1 MQEAVEAERA
11 GRGTGHFIGYIYE
24 VRADNNFYG
33 AASSYFEY
41 VDTYGDNAG
50 RILAGALATYQ
61 SEYLAHRR
69 IPPENIRRVTRVY
82 HNGITGETT
91 TTEYSNARYVSQQ
104 TRANPNPYTSRRS
117 VASIVGTL
125 VRMAP
130 VIGAC
135 MARQAESS
143 EPWQPGPNAPA
154 RRWFSCTTKAS
165 RIRSRP
171 GPAPPNS
178 GN

>member
-1 MQEAVEAERA
+1 MGKQRQCARPSDRTFLPGRQQQQRFRLHQQQPALYRGLSRTSHA
-11 GRGTGHFIGYIYE
+11 GSGRGRTRRQGTGHFIGYIYE

-104 TRANPNPYTSRRS
+104 TRANPNPTHR
-117 VASIVGTL
+117 
-125 VRMAP
+125 
-130 VIGAC
+130 
-135 MARQAESS
+135 E
-143 EPWQPGPNAPA
+143 GP
-154 RRWFSCTTKAS
+154 
-165 RIRSRP
+165 
-171 GPAPPNS
+171 
-178 GN
+178 